1 MELKREFARSYQIG
15 FSCETTEDAVLY
27 GLNLLS
33 ENLVLKDSNKICSNL
48 K

>member
-1 MELKREFARSYQIG
+1 MELKRELAKSYQIG

-33 ENLVLKDSNKICSNL
+33 ENLVLKDLKKICSNS